1 MARTSYRPLAGCKL
15 FHDAQLRPAG
25 RGLVTVPLR
34 GVSCFLGV
42 GVASLRVV
50 CYRPLAGC
58 KLFLLFNKGNTKTP
72 RYRPLAGCKL
82 FPPASIFSRET
93 VRLPSPCGV

>member
-34 GVSCFLGV
+34 GVSCFGLLV
-42 GVASLRVV
+42 GVLNPGKVVTVPLR
-50 CYRPLAGC
+50 
-58 KLFLLFNKGNTKTP
+58 
-72 RYRPLAGCKL
+72 
-82 FPPASIFSRET
+82 
-93 VRLPSPCGV
+93 GVSCF

>member
-34 GVSCFLGV
+34 GVSCFTYFV
-42 GVASLRVV
+42 GRIL
-50 CYRPLAGC
+50 LAG
-58 KLFLLFNKGNTKTP
+58 
-72 RYRPLAGCKL
+72 
-82 FPPASIFSRET
+82 
-93 VRLPSPCGV
+93 

>member
-34 GVSCFLGV
+34 GVSCFWRQFYEVIAYVVTVPLRGV
-42 GVASLRVV
+42 SCFSNSIQHLRGMVN
-50 CYRPLAGC
+50 CICSALIGRPI
-58 KLFLLFNKGNTKTP
+58 
-72 RYRPLAGCKL
+72 
-82 FPPASIFSRET
+82 S
-93 VRLPSPCGV
+93 

>member
-34 GVSCFLGV
+34 GVSCF
-42 GVASLRVV
+42 
-50 CYRPLAGC
+50 
-58 KLFLLFNKGNTKTP
+58 FLLYNNFQCFPVVTVPLRGVSCFSNSIQHLRGMVNCICSALIG
-72 RYRPLAGCKL
+72 RPI
-82 FPPASIFSRET
+82 S
-93 VRLPSPCGV
+93 

>member
-34 GVSCFLGV
+34 GVSCFHSQQENGLTGNVTVPLRGV
-42 GVASLRVV
+42 SCFSNSIQHLRGMVN
-50 CYRPLAGC
+50 CICSALIGRPI
-58 KLFLLFNKGNTKTP
+58 
-72 RYRPLAGCKL
+72 
-82 FPPASIFSRET
+82 S
-93 VRLPSPCGV
+93 

>member
-34 GVSCFLGV
+34 GVSCFDYKQHNGPGTAVTVPLRGV
-42 GVASLRVV
+42 SCFSNSIQHLRGMVN
-50 CYRPLAGC
+50 CICSALIGRPI
-58 KLFLLFNKGNTKTP
+58 
-72 RYRPLAGCKL
+72 
-82 FPPASIFSRET
+82 S
-93 VRLPSPCGV
+93 

>member
-34 GVSCFLGV
+34 GVSCFTGITD
-42 GVASLRVV
+42 R
-50 CYRPLAGC
+50 
-58 KLFLLFNKGNTKTP
+58 LLE
-72 RYRPLAGCKL
+72 A
-82 FPPASIFSRET
+82 E
-93 VRLPSPCGV
+93 LPSPCGV

>member
-34 GVSCFLGV
+34 GVSCFFFAASAAYGGV
-42 GVASLRVV
+42 VVTVPLRGVSCFSNSIQHLRGMVN
-50 CYRPLAGC
+50 CICSALIGRPI
-58 KLFLLFNKGNTKTP
+58 
-72 RYRPLAGCKL
+72 
-82 FPPASIFSRET
+82 S
-93 VRLPSPCGV
+93 

>member
-34 GVSCFLGV
+34 GVSCFFMKYDICL
-42 GVASLRVV
+42 S
-50 CYRPLAGC
+50 
-58 KLFLLFNKGNTKTP
+58 N
-72 RYRPLAGCKL
+72 
-82 FPPASIFSRET
+82 RE
-93 VRLPSPCGV
+93 LPSPCGV

>member
-34 GVSCFLGV
+34 GVSCFGKITDIKGIEIVTVPLRGV
-42 GVASLRVV
+42 SCFRVFV
-50 CYRPLAGC
+50 IA
-58 KLFLLFNKGNTKTP
+58 KH
-72 RYRPLAGCKL
+72 
-82 FPPASIFSRET
+82 I

>member
-34 GVSCFLGV
+34 GVSCFNIR
-42 GVASLRVV
+42 LRELQIR
-50 CYRPLAGC
+50 CGYRPLAGC
-58 KLFLLFNKGNTKTP
+58 KLFQQ
-72 RYRPLAGCKL
+72 
-82 FPPASIFSRET
+82 
-93 VRLPSPCGV
+93 

>member
-34 GVSCFLGV
+34 GVSCFIISAGAPKKSAAVTVPLRGV
-42 GVASLRVV
+42 SCFVFCFCFALVIR

-58 KLFLLFNKGNTKTP
+58 KLFQQ
-72 RYRPLAGCKL
+72 
-82 FPPASIFSRET
+82 
-93 VRLPSPCGV
+93 

>member
-34 GVSCFLGV
+34 GVSCFF
-42 GVASLRVV
+42 
-50 CYRPLAGC
+50 YRLSYSGEVI
-58 KLFLLFNKGNTKTP
+58 

-82 FPPASIFSRET
+82 FQQ
-93 VRLPSPCGV
+93 

>member
-34 GVSCFLGV
+34 GVSCF
-42 GVASLRVV
+42 SNSIQHLRGMVN
-50 CYRPLAGC
+50 CICSALIGRPI
-58 KLFLLFNKGNTKTP
+58 
-72 RYRPLAGCKL
+72 
-82 FPPASIFSRET
+82 S
-93 VRLPSPCGV
+93 

>member
-34 GVSCFLGV
+34 GVSCFRIHFKEV
-42 GVASLRVV
+42 NNVV
-50 CYRPLAGC
+50 SYRPLAGC
-58 KLFLLFNKGNTKTP
+58 KLFQ
-72 RYRPLAGCKL
+72 R
-82 FPPASIFSRET
+82 
-93 VRLPSPCGV
+93 

>member
-34 GVSCFLGV
+34 GVSCFILLRMLNSLLGV
-42 GVASLRVV
+42 TVPLRGVSCFSDSIQHLRGMVN
-50 CYRPLAGC
+50 CICSALIGRPI
-58 KLFLLFNKGNTKTP
+58 
-72 RYRPLAGCKL
+72 
-82 FPPASIFSRET
+82 S
-93 VRLPSPCGV
+93 

>member
-34 GVSCFLGV
+34 GVSCFSCYGGQDMRQSVTVPLRGV
-42 GVASLRVV
+42 SCFFFDSAL
-50 CYRPLAGC
+50 
-58 KLFLLFNKGNTKTP
+58 
-72 RYRPLAGCKL
+72 
-82 FPPASIFSRET
+82 SII
-93 VRLPSPCGV
+93 

>member
-34 GVSCFLGV
+34 GVSCFSRIHFV
-42 GVASLRVV
+42 SRETVS
-50 CYRPLAGC
+50 YRPLAGC
-58 KLFLLFNKGNTKTP
+58 KLFQQ
-72 RYRPLAGCKL
+72 
-82 FPPASIFSRET
+82 
-93 VRLPSPCGV
+93 

>member
-34 GVSCFLGV
+34 GVSCFFRFRAIVYMMVVTVPLRGV
-42 GVASLRVV
+42 SCFSNSIQHLRGMVN
-50 CYRPLAGC
+50 CICSALIGRPI
-58 KLFLLFNKGNTKTP
+58 
-72 RYRPLAGCKL
+72 
-82 FPPASIFSRET
+82 S
-93 VRLPSPCGV
+93 

>member
-34 GVSCFLGV
+34 GVSCFADDVVSNFDIAVTVPLRGV
-42 GVASLRVV
+42 SCFSNSIQHLRGMVN
-50 CYRPLAGC
+50 CICSALIGRPI
-58 KLFLLFNKGNTKTP
+58 
-72 RYRPLAGCKL
+72 
-82 FPPASIFSRET
+82 S
-93 VRLPSPCGV
+93 

>member
-34 GVSCFLGV
+34 GVSCFFIDEV
-42 GVASLRVV
+42 SLIWD
-50 CYRPLAGC
+50 
-58 KLFLLFNKGNTKTP
+58 N

-82 FPPASIFSRET
+82 FQQ
-93 VRLPSPCGV
+93 

>member
-34 GVSCFLGV
+34 GVSCFPGV
-42 GVASLRVV
+42 RKNRIGYVVTVPLRGVSCFTMNRLDELIRQ
-50 CYRPLAGC
+50 
-58 KLFLLFNKGNTKTP
+58 

-82 FPPASIFSRET
+82 FQQ
-93 VRLPSPCGV
+93 

>member
-34 GVSCFLGV
+34 GVSCFGPVYFL
-42 GVASLRVV
+42 
-50 CYRPLAGC
+50 
-58 KLFLLFNKGNTKTP
+58 KILF
-72 RYRPLAGCKL
+72 
-82 FPPASIFSRET
+82 
-93 VRLPSPCGV
+93 

>member
-34 GVSCFLGV
+34 GVSCFSREPIAV
-42 GVASLRVV
+42 TSV
-50 CYRPLAGC
+50 CSYRPLAGC
-58 KLFLLFNKGNTKTP
+58 KLFQQ
-72 RYRPLAGCKL
+72 
-82 FPPASIFSRET
+82 
-93 VRLPSPCGV
+93 

>member
-34 GVSCFLGV
+34 GVSCFNMISINTDNIAVTVPLRGV
-42 GVASLRVV
+42 SCFSNSIQHLRGMVN
-50 CYRPLAGC
+50 CICSALIGRPI
-58 KLFLLFNKGNTKTP
+58 
-72 RYRPLAGCKL
+72 
-82 FPPASIFSRET
+82 S
-93 VRLPSPCGV
+93 

>member
-34 GVSCFLGV
+34 GVSCFIVGFIFNTLNSVTVPLRGV
-42 GVASLRVV
+42 SCFSNSIQHLRGMVN
-50 CYRPLAGC
+50 CICSALIGRPI
-58 KLFLLFNKGNTKTP
+58 
-72 RYRPLAGCKL
+72 
-82 FPPASIFSRET
+82 S
-93 VRLPSPCGV
+93 